1 MIAHQW
7 QPITGL
13 YPESAHVDFQEIN
26 SLHQQWTNFR
36 EQRESSNPNAYKAF
50 LERLERRWA
59 IETGIIE
66 GLYTLDRG
74 VTQTLVK
81 NGLIADLIEHRATN
95 RDPEAL
101 VTVLK
106 DHQDTA
112 VFVTE
117 SIRRGTQLSKFYIR
131 QLHQILTR
139 NQPTYTAVDQ
149 FGGKFETALDW
160 GGFKTQ
166 PNNPTQRK
174 DGLIHEYCPPIQV
187 ESELDNLISCYNEY
201 QHQSPAHHPLLV
213 AAWLHHRFT
222 QIHPFQDGN
231 GRVARALLT
240 WHLAKE
246 KYLPIVIS
254 RDDRT
259 KYLDALESAD
269 TGDLSAFVSL
279 IIQLERRTILETL
292 SEPEPIADSDIVDQV
307 VDHIIEQIK
316 RQNRD
321 RQSQMRSVNDLAY
334 VLRNNAISDLTS
346 RSDQI
351 CQSFNQAGMTANR
364 IIDFGGPDCQEYW
377 YRAEVIQTAWEA
389 QYWVNLNEA
398 RFFAKLSINPEEQFR
413 TPRLVFVISLHHV
426 GQQLTGI
433 MAATAFA
440 QIKRFG
446 EPDLIELSEHT
457 SPDFRNCTVDP
468 FTFTWQDDAESVSP
482 RFIAWVEERLSI
494 ALRHWSEFIS

>member
-13 YPESAHVDFQEIN
+13 DSGSSRVDFQEIN

-66 GLYTLDRG
+66 GLYTIDRG
-74 VTQTLVK
+74 VTQTLVE
-81 NGLIADLIEHRATN
+81 NGLIADLIEHSSTN
-95 RDPEAL
+95 RDPVEL

-112 VFVTE
+112 IFITE
-117 SIRRGTQLSKFYIR
+117 SIWREKQLSKHYIR
-131 QLHQILTR
+131 ELHQILTR

-149 FGGKFETALDW
+149 FGRKFETALDR

-187 ESELDNLISCYNEY
+187 ESELDNLIRWYNEY
-201 QHQSPAHHPLLV
+201 QQQGIAHHPLLV

-240 WHLAKE
+240 WHLTKE

-259 KYLDALESAD
+259 QYLDALESAD
-269 TGDLSAFVSL
+269 AGDLSAFVSL
-279 IIQLERRTILETL
+279 IVQLERRTILEAL
-292 SEPEPIADSDIVDQV
+292 GEPEPIADSGIVDQV

-316 RQNRD
+316 RQNHD
-321 RQSQMRSVNDLAY
+321 RQSQMRSVNNLAY
-334 VLRNNAISDLTS
+334 ALRSNAISNLTS
-346 RSDQI
+346 RADQI
-351 CQSFNQAGMTANR
+351 CQRFNQAGMTVSRA
-364 IIDFGGPDCQEYW
+364 IDRGGPGDKEYW
-377 YRAEVIQTAWEA
+377 YRAEVIQTAQEA
-389 QYWVNLNEA
+389 QHWANLNES

-413 TPRLVFVISLHHV
+413 TARLIFVISLHHV

-440 QIKRFG
+440 QIRHFG
-446 EPDLIELSEHT
+446 EPDAVELSEHT

>member
-7 QPITGL
+7 QPITEL

-26 SLHQQWTNFR
+26 SLRQQWTNFR
-36 EQRESSNPNAYKAF
+36 EQRESSNPDAYKAF
-50 LERLERRWA
+50 RERLERRWA

-74 VTQTLVK
+74 VTQTLVNK
-81 NGLIADLIEHRATN
+81 GIIADLIERSSTN
-95 RDPEAL
+95 RDPVAL

-112 VFVTE
+112 TFVTE
-117 SIRRGTQLSKFYIR
+117 SIRRGTQLSKHYIR

-139 NQPTYTAVDQ
+139 NQPTYTVVDQ
-149 FGGKFETALDW
+149 FGSVFETALDR

-166 PNNPTQRK
+166 PNNPTRRK

-187 ESELDNLISCYNEY
+187 ESELDNLIRCYNEY
-201 QHQSPAHHPLLV
+201 QQQSIAHHPLLV
-213 AAWLHHRFT
+213 ATWLHHRFT

-231 GRVARALLT
+231 GRVARALLA

-246 KYLPIVIS
+246 NYLPIVIS

-259 KYLDALESAD
+259 QYLDALESAD
-269 TGDLSAFVSL
+269 AGDLSAFVSF
-279 IIQLERRTILETL
+279 IVQLEKRNILEAL
-292 SEPEPIADSDIVDQV
+292 SEPEPIADSGIVDQV

-321 RQSQMRSVNDLAY
+321 RQSQMRSVNNLAY
-334 VLRNNAISDLTS
+334 ALRSNAISNLTS
-346 RSDQI
+346 QADQI
-351 CQSFNQAGMTANR
+351 CHRLNQAGMTASR

-389 QYWVNLNEA
+389 QYWANLNES
-398 RFFAKLSINPEEQFR
+398 RFFAKLSINPEEQFH
-413 TPRLVFVISLHHV
+413 TTRLIFVISLHHV

-440 QIKRFG
+440 QIKRFD
-446 EPDLIELSEHT
+446 EPDSVELSEHT

-494 ALRHWSEFIS
+494 ALRYWSEFIS